1 MTTALYHVPELCCAA
16 EEQLLRSSLGAVPGV
31 TGLDFDLVGRRLTVT
46 HDHDTPD
53 LIEAAIARTG
63 LDATLLTG
71 EVRAA
76 EAGGRTRRLSRG
88 VWVLAAS
95 GVLALGAE
103 VAEWLVGDTWAW
115 LPMALALASIALGGR
130 ATLRKGL
137 AALRLRT
144 LNINLLMTIAVMGAI
159 AIGHWPEAA
168 MVTFLFALA
177 EAIERQALDRARNAI
192 RSLAVLAPEVASVR
206 AADGAWRK
214 VPTAQVTVGDLVRV
228 LPGERLPVD
237 GTVVAGSSA
246 VNQAPITGESL
257 PVDKGPGDPVY
268 AGTINEHGPLEVR
281 VTAAAGA
288 TTLDRIAHAVQ
299 EAQAQRAP
307 TQRFVDQ
314 FARYYTPA
322 VVVCAILVA
331 VVPPLVSG
339 MSWYDAVYR
348 ALVLLVIAC
357 PCALVLSTPVT
368 VVSGLAAA
376 ARRGILVKGGAY
388 LEEGRRLRV
397 VALDKTGTLT
407 LGAPVVTDVVP
418 LDGLATTDI
427 LRLAA
432 SLNVHSAHPV
442 ARAVVAAWQANG
454 HAGAAAAASDLIPA
468 TDVRTIAGQGVR
480 GRLGGRS
487 YFIGSHRLTEDLAV
501 CSPAV
506 EAALARLED
515 DGKTTVVLG
524 SDQAPIAVLG
534 VADTVRPSTAEALA
548 QLHRLGVRTV
558 MLTGDNEATARAIA
572 RHVGIDDVRAGLMP
586 AEKQQAIAEL
596 VDRHGAVGMVG
607 DGVNDAPALARAT
620 IGFAMGAAG
629 SDTALETADV
639 AFMDDD
645 LRKLPAFLGLSR
657 WTVRV
662 LWQNIALA
670 IGLKALFFAL
680 TLAGVATLWMAVFA
694 DMGTSLLV
702 VLNGLRLIGWRPA
715 GPVDDRRAPDV
726 ALACGCG
733 DGGCAAENSPAP
745 GPSSAGAA

>member
-1 MTTALYHVPELCCAA
+1 MTTAQFHVPELCCAA
-16 EEQLLRSSLGAVPGV
+16 EVQLLSSSLGAVPGV
-31 TGLDFDLVGRRLTVT
+31 TDLDFDLIGRRLTVT
-46 HDHDTPD
+46 HGHDTPD
-53 LIEAAIARTG
+53 LIAAAIARTG
-63 LDATLLTG
+63 LAATPLVG
-71 EVRAA
+71 AA
-76 EAGGRTRRLSRG
+76 PAPAVAGRSGRVSRE
-88 VWVLAAS
+88 VWVLAAA
-95 GVLALGAE
+95 GILALAAE
-103 VAEWLVGDTWAW
+103 VASWLAGDAWGW
-115 LPMALALASIALGGR
+115 LPAALAAASIALGGR
-130 ATLRKGL
+130 ATLRKGW
-137 AALRLRT
+137 AALRMRT
-144 LNINLLMTIAVMGAI
+144 LNINLLMTIAVTGALL
-159 AIGHWPEAA
+159 IGHWPEAA

-177 EAIERQALDRARNAI
+177 EAIERQALDRARDAI
-192 RSLAVLAPEVASVR
+192 RALTALAPDVAMVR
-206 AADGAWRK
+206 DAGGVWRT
-214 VPTAQVTVGDLVRV
+214 VPTGQVAVADVVRV
-228 LPGERLPVD
+228 LPGERVPVD
-237 GTVVAGSSA
+237 GTVIAGTSA

-257 PVDKGPGDPVY
+257 PVDKAPGDPVF
-268 AGTINEHGPLEVR
+268 AGTINDHGPIEVR

-314 FARYYTPA
+314 FARYYTPVA
-322 VVVCAILVA
+322 VVCAILVA
-331 VVPPLVSG
+331 VLPPLVSG
-339 MSWYDAVYR
+339 MSWYDAFYR

-376 ARRGILVKGGAY
+376 ARHGILVKGGAY
-388 LEEGRRLRV
+388 IEEGRRLRV

-407 LGAPVVTDVVP
+407 MGEPAVTDVIA
-418 LDGLATTDI
+418 LNGLAQHDI

-442 ARAVVAAWQANG
+442 AKAVVAAWR
-454 HAGAAAAASDLIPA
+454 AGGRDAAAGPLGTDLLPA
-468 TDVRTIAGQGVR
+468 TGVRNIPGQGVR
-480 GRLGGRS
+480 GTLVGRP
-487 YFIGSHRLTEDLAV
+487 YFVGSHRLAEDLAV

-506 EAALARLED
+506 ETALARLED

-524 SDQAPIAVLG
+524 SEHAPIAVLG
-534 VADTVRPSTAEALA
+534 VSDTVRPTTVEAIA
-548 QLHRLGVRTV
+548 RLHHMGVRTV
-558 MLTGDNEATARAIA
+558 MLTGDNVTTARAIA

-586 AEKQQAIAEL
+586 EEKQQAIAAL

-670 IGLKALFFAL
+670 IGIKAVFLAL
-680 TLAGVATLWMAVFA
+680 TLAGAATLWMAVFA
-694 DMGTSLLV
+694 DMGTSLIV
-702 VLNGLRLIGWRPA
+702 VLNGLRLVGWRPA
-715 GPVDDRRAPDV
+715 GAEAGAPP
-726 ALACGCG
+726 
-733 DGGCAAENSPAP
+733 AAAVGSSPHGNAESP
-745 GPSSAGAA
+745 SAGYPHPRSRR